1 MLNLIP
7 LIYELRF
14 RIRWDQPLAVIV
26 ETWRQ
31 TSTGRECWPGN
42 HQRSRSPK
50 TGEVKTSTQ
59 EPWRGTSYPHMKPM
73 TSRMHPK
80 LMFTGCSKVSAIHVE
95 PFGCMDP
102 ASCLLNVHDLWDEP
116 YRSWHGTIGLP
127 HHISIVYTFIIWYPH
142 WFAILAGN
150 LFHRK
155 NGIALYCFDV
165 RPSPAGNTH
174 VRMPCRWPAVRN
186 SSWLMAL
193 RGLR

>member
-95 PFGCMDP
+95 PFC
-102 ASCLLNVHDLWDEP
+102 VHGSSFMSFECAWPLGWTISLMTWD
-116 YRSWHGTIGLP
+116 YRFAPSYLHYIYLHYMISPLVCDFSWQFVP
-127 HHISIVYTFIIWYPH
+127 
-142 WFAILAGN
+142 
-150 LFHRK
+150 
-155 NGIALYCFDV
+155 
-165 RPSPAGNTH
+165 
-174 VRMPCRWPAVRN
+174 
-186 SSWLMAL
+186 
-193 RGLR
+193 